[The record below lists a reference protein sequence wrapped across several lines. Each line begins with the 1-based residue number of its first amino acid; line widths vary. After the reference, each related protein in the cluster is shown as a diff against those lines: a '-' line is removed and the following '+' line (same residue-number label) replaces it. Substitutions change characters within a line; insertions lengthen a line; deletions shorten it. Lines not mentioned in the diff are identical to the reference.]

1 MRTVQIANHFGA
13 RYHHTIFAQ
22 DGVYDATKAIGVD
35 VPVAKL
41 SAPFDKRRGLANL
54 PAMRRLLREAQADV
68 AITYNWGAIEWALAG
83 RLVPGLS
90 LVHIEDGFGPDEA
103 QGQLPRRVWFR
114 WAALGTG
121 RTQVVVPS
129 RVLEDIAL
137 NIWKLPRAKVH
148 LIANGIDLSR
158 FASMDAAE
166 AAAFVNK
173 APDEI
178 LIGTVATLRPE
189 KNLGLLVRAFAM
201 LPPGPPSRL
210 VIAGAGRELEGLKA
224 AVREAGIA
232 ERVTFLGYVA
242 KPETVLKAL
251 DVFTMSSN
259 TEQMPISLLEAMAC
273 GLPVAATAVGDIA
286 HMVAA
291 ENAPLLVAPG
301 SAEALSAA
309 LGKLVV
315 DTALR
320 RAVGARNLDRVRAQ
334 YDQDVMFQRYAAL
347 FG

>member
-1 MRTVQIANHFGA
+1 MRLVQIANHFGG

-22 DGVYDATKAIGVD
+22 DGVYDAMKAIGAH
-35 VPVAKL
+35 VPVATL

-54 PAMRRLLREAQADV
+54 PAMRRMMREAQAAV

-90 LVHIEDGFGPDEA
+90 LLHIEDGFGPDEA

-129 RVLEDIAL
+129 RVLEDISL
-137 NIWKLPRAKVH
+137 NVWKLPRAKVH

-158 FASMDAAE
+158 FASTDAAE
-166 AAAFVNK
+166 AAAFIK
-173 APDEI
+173 KTPGEI

-201 LPPGPPSRL
+201 LPADPPTRL
-210 VIAGAGRELEGLKA
+210 VIAGAGGELERLKA
-224 AVREAGIA
+224 AARDAGVA
-232 ERVTFLGYVA
+232 ERVTFLGHVA
-242 KPETVLKAL
+242 KPEMVLKAL
-251 DVFTMSSN
+251 DVFAMSSS

-273 GLPVAATAVGDIA
+273 GLPAAATTVGDIA

-291 ENAPLLVAPG
+291 ENAPLLTAPG

-309 LGKLVV
+309 LGKLVM
-315 DTALR
+315 DTTLR
-320 RAVGARNLDRVRAQ
+320 HAVGARNLARVKAT